1 MDVVNDPGKYLG
13 LPSIWGRATMHAL
26 SYIKDKIS
34 KKKFWGRNKIC
45 YLTEVGKEV
54 LIEAAAPA
62 ILMHPMNVFK
72 FLAATCKEID
82 SLLAQFWWGQKKDK
96 DKIHWVNWKSLGV
109 PKMEGGMGFRN
120 LHDFNIAL
128 LAKQS
133 WRILHEP
140 YALWVRVLKGR
151 YFLDGKFLEAQKG
164 GRASWAWANI
174 LEGREVIKQ

>member
-1 MDVVNDPGKYLG
+1 MDAVNDPGKYLG

-34 KKKFWGRNKIC
+34 IKKKLWGRKKIH
-45 YLTEVGKEV
+45 YLTEVVKEV
-54 LIEAAAPA
+54 LIKAVAQA

-82 SLLAQFWWGQKKDK
+82 SLLARFWWGQKEDK
-96 DKIHWVNWKSLGV
+96 AKIHWVNWKSLGM
-109 PKMEGGMGFRN
+109 PKIEGGMGFRN

-128 LAKQS
+128 LVKQS

-151 YFLDGKFLEAQKG
+151 YFLDGK
-164 GRASWAWANI
+164 
-174 LEGREVIKQ
+174 